1 MSGSGSGSISPPY
14 NPFTGGG
21 ANNSNSSGG
30 APPAVLNLAIFSN
43 NLPAASKLIN
53 EDQLAAQEASQ
64 SVQNARNLN
73 RDPQV
78 EDITREKIRELTNAA
93 EMENTQEENEEAS
106 LDHVEEVTVAEAV
119 AAEAAAEAAAEEPA
133 EAPAE
138 APASLQLPPHVREKR
153 ITALPPLLR
162 ERLEEAKKEID
173 RIAQEKE
180 KFKLRRLEKI
190 KNREDDK
197 ARKAAVA
204 AATKAGF
211 PQTAEEV
218 VASQTQGTPQKREGQ
233 ANRAKKNPDSLARAT
248 AAAAKENS
256 NESLRISFS
265 GMNDKSALNH
275 LWPYSDDECCYLCG
289 FPTHSP
295 TGSFP
300 DRNHTIK
307 LLHGNRSPEH
317 VIPMTAGGAAYIG
330 ILKRG
335 DDFSNGPL
343 KNLLKK
349 ELRPSH
355 YWCNEVKQNMLFIT
369 WPINGRIS
377 FNAKVVSDF
386 LYLLYYGSSTGTR
399 FFDENYCKVYC
410 EQDNKLYPHLVHYFC
425 KTRGITFDTWH
436 AESMRRIR
444 YIIEDIIQTIYIL
457 APEDPSK
464 SENTFKK
471 IQERF
476 SNYGQDHW
484 NLKGK
489 EILKTENICYRANFT
504 EAGII
509 TRGSAASAN
518 ASRGA
523 ASANASRGAAS
534 ASASRGAASAGGSME
549 EINNARLSVTIPGLK
564 LSSNFARAAFN
575 HRGHQFAENAI
586 TRGRFITSTRYNRNR
601 SRSRENKSSN
611 KTTPAYREGFI
622 NGYDGR
628 SKNLEQFNKRG
639 DYFMGYTDGKS
650 RKHQEENLLGSR
662 RRTRK
667 TRKRNRK
674 NRKTRKV

>member
-1 MSGSGSGSISPPY
+1 MLRFAGADASGNI
-14 NPFTGGG
+14 
-21 ANNSNSSGG
+21 SNSSHNS
-30 APPAVLNLAIFSN
+30 AVDINPAVFSTKKLAT
-43 NLPAASKLIN
+43 SKLIN
-53 EDQLAAQEASQ
+53 DDEELAAEAAAASQ
-64 SVQNARNLN
+64 KSRNFN
-73 RDPQV
+73 IDSKV
-78 EDITREKIRELTNAA
+78 ENIEKTELTKLTNTA
-93 EMENTQEENEEAS
+93 ERENTQEENDEAL
-106 LDHVEEVTVAEAV
+106 LDHAEEVAV
-119 AAEAAAEAAAEEPA
+119 AASSSAAVEAAAAEAAAVAAAAEVDEAEEEVDEAGEA
-133 EAPAE
+133 EEAE
-138 APASLQLPPHVREKR
+138 VSLELSPPHVREKR
-153 ITALPPLLR
+153 IRALPPLLR

-204 AATKAGF
+204 AATTAGF

-265 GMNDKSALNH
+265 GINDKSALNH

-295 TGSFP
+295 FGSFP

-335 DDFSNGPL
+335 DDITNEHL

-369 WPINGRIS
+369 WPRGGSIS

-425 KTRGITFDTWH
+425 KTRGITFGAWH
-436 AESMRRIR
+436 AESMRRIQH
-444 YIIEDIIQTIYIL
+444 IIEDIIQTIYIL

-464 SENTFKK
+464 PGNTFKM
-471 IQERF
+471 IQDRF
-476 SNYGQDHW
+476 SNYGQNHW
-484 NLKGK
+484 NLTGK
-489 EILKTENICYRANFT
+489 EILATENICYHDKDFT
-504 EAGII
+504 AAGII
-509 TRGSAASAN
+509 TRASAL
-518 ASRGA
+518 AGA
-523 ASANASRGAAS
+523 GG
-534 ASASRGAASAGGSME
+534 GAASAGGGME
-549 EINNARLSVTIPGLK
+549 EVNNARFSVTIPGLRFG
-564 LSSNFARAAFN
+564 SNFARAAFN
-575 HRGHQFAENAI
+575 HGGHQFAENAI
-586 TRGRFITSTRYNRNR
+586 IRGRFTTRNGRAHYNRNR
-601 SRSRENKSSN
+601 SRSHENRASN
-611 KTTPAYREGFI
+611 KTTPAHREGFR

-628 SKNLEQFNKRG
+628 SKNHEQFNKRG
-639 DYFMGYTDGKS
+639 DYFIGYGEGKS
-650 RKHQEENLLGSR
+650 RKHQENLLESR

-674 NRKTRKV
+674 QRKTRKV